1 MATSRGAEDGDV
13 EVERVGSLVVESLLM
28 MGIDDQE
35 GSKTALKVHVL
46 VQVTDA
52 KTGYFKRCICES
64 MKKLAV

>member
-13 EVERVGSLVVESLLM
+13 EVGRVGSLVVESLLM

-35 GSKTALKVHVL
+35 GSKNALKVH

-52 KTGYFKRCICES
+52 KTGYFKRCVCES